1 MKQRTIFAEGQAT
14 KTRLELAEAKL
25 QLSRLKDENFEL
37 KHVLAKSEMDAS
49 EFKDHLAIIER
60 EKYNLQKKLV
70 RANAQISS
78 LKDYYSTKHTDHSKY
93 IADDQQQ
100 TVQGDRRVSDSIT
113 VQRRGALKSQL
124 SVTLQNDSH
133 IREITIPSEGD
144 ISSDEAEAVEDTDSE
159 CEDEEGP
166 ASSDGDSDDS
176 ASVVPGAEY
185 DGGDQQ
191 SEKSFEGDS
200 DGSTYADDAEQDDS
214 GYYANCSTP
223 YDEPF
228 HSRPIT
234 KRNNANKDQHHD
246 IIASIETET
255 DYEDIENCDYSE
267 ESGDDDFR
275 PDIPKIGSEASA
287 GRPHKSQQPNLASK
301 SCFKRRSNNS
311 ANATLDG
318 FGTLGHGRTKIQ
330 GSLEN
335 VSGLCATQNVR
346 KRKADSSITPKA
358 AKRGRGTPWTED
370 EKNALVEIVRTHVD
384 GVKSGRRNDVHDVK
398 LWVALR
404 EELQRVYNIERGA
417 QACRMVWNRELRE
430 SSGIDER
437 RHPDPTQLATSL
449 QVPKR
454 ASFKK

>member
-1 MKQRTIFAEGQAT
+1 MKQRTIFAEGQAA
-14 KTRLELAEAKL
+14 KARLELAEAKL

-37 KHVLAKSEMDAS
+37 KHVLANSEMDAS

-60 EKYNLQKKLV
+60 ERYNLQKKLV
-70 RANAQISS
+70 RANTQISS
-78 LKDYYSTKHTDHSKY
+78 LKDYYSTKHTDNLKY
-93 IADDQQQ
+93 IADDQEQ
-100 TVQGDRRVSDSIT
+100 TMQGGRRVSDSII
-113 VQRRGALKSQL
+113 VQKRGAPNTQL

-133 IREITIPSEGD
+133 IGQITVPSEDD
-144 ISSDEAEAVEDTDSE
+144 ISSDEAEAAEDTDSE
-159 CEDEEGP
+159 CEDEEDP

-191 SEKSFEGDS
+191 SEESFEGDS
-200 DGSTYADDAEQDDS
+200 DGSAYAEDAEQDDS
-214 GYYANCSTP
+214 GYYDNCSTP
-223 YDEPF
+223 HDEPF
-228 HSRPIT
+228 HSRPTT
-234 KRNNANKDQHHD
+234 KCKNANEDHDHD
-246 IIASIETET
+246 IIESIET
-255 DYEDIENCDYSE
+255 DADDEDIENCDYSE
-267 ESGDDDFR
+267 ESDDDDFR
-275 PDIPKIGSEASA
+275 PDIPKIRSGASA
-287 GRPHKSQQPNLASK
+287 GRPQKSQQPTLASK

-318 FGTLGHGRTKIQ
+318 FGTLGHGSMKIQ

-335 VSGLCATQNVR
+335 GPALCAAQNIR
-346 KRKADSSITPKA
+346 KRKADSPISPKA
-358 AKRGRGTPWTED
+358 VKRGRGTPWTDE
-370 EKNALVEIVRTHVD
+370 EKNALVEIVRTHVE
-384 GVKSGRRNDVHDVK
+384 GVKAGSHNDVHDVK

-404 EELQRVYNIERGA
+404 GELQRIYQIERGA

-449 QVPKR
+449 QVSKR